1 MKKWPNILALVVVL
15 MVGII
20 GGVVGGRWFP
30 GEKDQDGGK
39 TEVFREILK
48 EENAVIDV
56 VDKVTPSVV
65 TIGVKKTQRI
75 INRDSFLFDPFS
87 FFSNP
92 QSQPEIEEKKI
103 EQDIGSGFIL
113 TKEGLVVTNKHVVSD
128 VKANYSVITNSDEE
142 LVVEKIYRDPVNDL
156 AILKVSPSAS
166 SGLTPIELGDS
177 DNLKVGQ
184 VVVAIGTA
192 LGEFRSTVTT
202 GVISGLG
209 RGINAGARFGGM
221 SEELNN
227 VIQTDAA
234 INPGNSGGPLLN
246 SFGEVI
252 GVNVAVSQAGEN
264 IGFAIPINIVKDS
277 IDNFEATGKFS
288 RPYMGVRYQ
297 MLDKKTAILNSV
309 PQGAYL
315 VEVVLDSPAQR
326 AGLTEGD
333 IVTEINKVKLSEKQG
348 LAEVIGGN
356 KVGDEVSLKV
366 YRNGET
372 IEVKVKLEE
381 VSQ

>member
-366 YRNGET
+366 YRNGE
-372 IEVKVKLEE
+372 IVEIKVKLEE

>member
-1 MKKWPNILALVVVL
+1 M
-15 MVGII
+15 GI
-20 GGVVGGRWFP
+20 VGGALGDRFWRKT
-30 GEKDQDGGK
+30 GEET
-39 TEVFREILK
+39 TESESRQVTREVLK

-75 INRDSFLFDPFS
+75 LNRDSFVFDPFG
-87 FFSNP
+87 FFGRP
-92 QSQPEIEEKKI
+92 SQPEIEEKSI
-103 EQDIGSGFIL
+103 EQDIGSGFIIS
-113 TKEGLVVTNKHVVSD
+113 KDGLVVTNKHVVSD
-128 VKANYSVITNSDEE
+128 AEAEYRVITNSDEE
-142 LVVEKIYRDPVNDL
+142 LKVEKIYRDPVNDL
-156 AILKVSPSAS
+156 AILKVSPSTS
-166 SGLTPIELGDS
+166 SGLTPIKLGDS

-184 VVVAIGTA
+184 VVIAIGTA

-264 IGFAIPINIVKDS
+264 IGFAIPINVVRDS

-288 RPYMGVRYQ
+288 RPYLGVRYQ
-297 MLDKKTAILNSV
+297 MLDKRTAILNTV

-315 VEVVLDSPAQR
+315 VEVVPGSPAER
-326 AGLTEGD
+326 VGLQEND
-333 IVTEINKVKLSEKQG
+333 IVTEINGTKLTEKEG
-348 LAEVIGGN
+348 LAELIS
-356 KVGDEVSLKV
+356 KSAVGDEITLKV
-366 YRNGET
+366 YRDGET
-372 IEVKVKLEE
+372 TELKVKLEE
-381 VSQ
+381 SSP

>member
-1 MKKWPNILALVVVL
+1 MKKWPNILALIVVL
-15 MVGII
+15 LVGVV

-30 GEKDQDGGK
+30 GKSETSNLER
-39 TEVFREILK
+39 TEVREILK

-65 TIGVKKTQRI
+65 TIGVKKTQKI
-75 INRDSFLFDPFS
+75 INRDSFLFDPFN
-87 FFSNP
+87 FFES
-92 QSQPEIEEKKI
+92 QSQPAVEERKI
-103 EQDIGSGFIL
+103 EQDIGSGFII
-113 TKEGLVVTNKHVVSD
+113 TKEGLIVTNKHVVSD
-128 VKANYSVITNSDEE
+128 ADASYVVFTDGDTE
-142 LVVEKIYRDPVNDL
+142 LKVEKIYRDPVNDL
-156 AILKVSPSAS
+156 AILKISPETE
-166 SGLTPIELGDS
+166 LTPVELGDS
-177 DNLKVGQ
+177 NNLKVGQ
-184 VVVAIGTA
+184 VVIAIGTA

-209 RGINAGARFGGM
+209 RGISAGLRFGGA
-221 SEELNN
+221 SEELSN

-246 SFGEVI
+246 SFGEVV

-297 MLDKKTAILNSV
+297 MIDKKTAILNSV

-315 VEVVLDSPAQR
+315 VQVVADSPAQK
-326 AGLTEGD
+326 AGLIEGD
-333 IVTEINKVKLSEKQG
+333 IVTEIEGTKLNEKQDLSKVVG
-348 LAEVIGGN
+348 EN
-356 KVGDEVSLKV
+356 KVGQE
-366 YRNGET
+366 
-372 IEVKVKLEE
+372 IEVKVHRNEEEVEIKVKLEE